1 MLVDLLLGFV
11 TAISH
16 EKSVDSNRID
26 YHPCVTNQLLRKMW
40 DVKCGTHKS
49 VNDVLDEYPSNFL
62 KKRISIKPDG
72 HCLPRAVFNGI
83 KRKGFL
89 VGYSN
94 YKQLLR
100 HTYNDL
106 YLDWIVDSKE
116 NIIQELKE
124 YEQNKNYTTDIADT
138 VIVALAAISKATIVA
153 GACIYK
159 WTIQLI
165 VDKSALSVT
174 TEINFL
180 ILMCL

>member
-1 MLVDLLLGFV
+1 MLL
-11 TAISH
+11 
-16 EKSVDSNRID
+16 
-26 YHPCVTNQLLRKMW
+26 TNYY
-40 DVKCGTHKS
+40 VKCGTHKS
-49 VNDVLDEYPSNFL
+49 VTDSIHLSKLYDVLDEYPSNFL

-124 YEQNKNYTTDIADT
+124 YEQNKNYTTDIVDT
-138 VIVALAAISKATIVA
+138 VIVDLAAISKAAIVA

-180 ILMCL
+180 ILKCL